1 MERVYNLSFER
12 PSFFK
17 RLKSMLSVDF
27 YRLFHTPLLYIFLLI
42 AAIIPALVSMG
53 ASGGEGE
60 TSGLFTN
67 AWQII
72 AAQDPLYVVSDM
84 GEYANMN
91 MVFIFGGIMISARL

>member
-72 AAQDPLYVVSDM
+72 AAQDPLYLSGTTIRAVTS
-84 GEYANMN
+84 NSCLRP
-91 MVFIFGGIMISARL
+91 ILKKKTI